1 MNGIDIAIRVYFNV
15 VVAGPE
21 IVIVKK
27 KEAMISR
34 V

>member
-1 MNGIDIAIRVYFNV
+1 MNGIGIAIRVYFN

-27 KEAMISR
+27 KEAMTSR